1 VPASSILLLDAD
13 AAAAQSIL
21 PVLTGVGYTVTLTA
35 DADDAFSKV
44 GDHQLVIIDV
54 VVGSKPAA
62 ELCAEIR
69 ATPAMAGVP
78 VLCISQTDD
87 VDERIRFLESG
98 ADDVMARPFDA
109 RELEAR
115 VEALL
120 LRFQRSRGMMPVF
133 SADGLTVARVR
144 RIVAVYSPKG
154 GVGTTTIAT
163 NIAVAAA
170 LKRPDRVVLVDMSLQ
185 FGGVASHLNLPPR
198 QTLADIVRDE
208 TAMRESEIMKT
219 YAMRHSS
226 GLHVIAAPGSPE
238 GAALVTPELLET
250 VIKMLLEGY
259 DSIVIDVGS
268 NLDERTMTVLD
279 AAETVVLPVYP
290 EMTSLNA
297 VASLLDYFNEVGSI
311 GGKSMFVLN
320 NTFAREIL
328 KLRDIENAL
337 GTKISID
344 LLYDPFIYLKAVNEG
359 VPVVIGSARTPAAER
374 FTKLSSSAFG
384 EDGFQV
390 PEGAGERKP
399 GRFAFR
405 RRA

>member
-1 VPASSILLLDAD
+1 LPASSILLLDAD
-13 AAAAQSIL
+13 PAAAQSIS
-21 PVLTGVGYTVTLTA
+21 PILTGVGYTVTLTA
-35 DADDAFSKV
+35 DANDAFSKV
-44 GDHQLVIIDV
+44 ADHQLVIIDV

-62 ELCAEIR
+62 SC
-69 ATPAMAGVP
+69 VP
-78 VLCISQTDD
+78 RSGRRPRWRRSGPCISQTDD

-170 LKRPDRVVLVDMSLQ
+170 LKRPDRVVIVDMSLQ

-226 GLHVIAAPGSPE
+226 GLHVIAARSPE
-238 GAALVTPELLET
+238 GAATITPELLET
-250 VIKMLLEGY
+250 VLRILLEGY

-290 EMTSLNA
+290 EMTALNA
-297 VASLLDYFNEVGSI
+297 VTNLLDYFNEVGSI

-328 KLRDIENAL
+328 KLKDIETAL

-359 VPVVIGSARTPAAER
+359 VPVVIGAARTPAAER

-390 PEGAGERKP
+390 PEGVGDRKP

-405 RRA
+405 RRGA

>member
-13 AAAAQSIL
+13 ETAAQSISS
-21 PVLTGVGYTVTLTA
+21 VLSGVGYTVTLTA
-35 DADDAFSKV
+35 DVDEAFKKAA
-44 GDHQLVIIDV
+44 DHQLVILDV
-54 VVGSKPAA
+54 VTGPKPAA
-62 ELCAEIR
+62 ELCAALR
-69 ATPAMAGVP
+69 STPAMAGVP
-78 VLCISQTDD
+78 VLCVSQTDD
-87 VDERIRFLESG
+87 VDERIRFLEAG
-98 ADDVMARPFDA
+98 ADDVMARPFDG

-120 LRFQRSRGMMPVF
+120 LRFQRSRGMTPVF

-144 RIVAVYSPKG
+144 RTVAVYSPKG

-185 FGGVASHLNLPPR
+185 FGGVASHLNLPPK
-198 QTLADIVRDE
+198 QTLADVVRDE
-208 TAMRESEIMKT
+208 TAMREPEIMKT
-219 YAMRHSS
+219 YAMRHAS

-238 GAALVTPELLET
+238 GAELVTPELVET

-259 DSIVIDVGS
+259 DSVVIDAGS

-279 AAETVVLPVYP
+279 NAETVILPVYP
-290 EMTSLNA
+290 EMTALNA
-297 VASLLDYFNEVGSI
+297 VTALLDYFNEVGSI

-320 NTFAREIL
+320 NVFAREIL
-328 KLRDIENAL
+328 KLRDIESAL
-337 GTKISID
+337 GTKIAMD

-359 VPVVIGSARTPAAER
+359 VPIVIGAARTPAAER

-384 EDGFQV
+384 EDGYQV
-390 PEGAGERKP
+390 PGGLADRKSN
-399 GRFAFR
+399 RFSFR
-405 RRA
+405 RRG